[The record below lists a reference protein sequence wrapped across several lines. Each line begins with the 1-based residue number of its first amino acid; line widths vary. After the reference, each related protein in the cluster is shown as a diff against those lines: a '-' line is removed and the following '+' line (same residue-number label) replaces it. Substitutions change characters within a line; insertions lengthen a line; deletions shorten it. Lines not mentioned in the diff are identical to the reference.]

1 MYTENRNST
10 LILYSSRGGTA
21 RAYAERLC
29 GMRDCDMMESK
40 DAKLTQLRAYETIIW
55 MGGVYAGRI
64 EGLETLQKY
73 HKKLTDQRLAIF
85 AIGAAI
91 DEFESKIDLPGEL
104 SEIPLFYARGRWNK
118 ETMSWK
124 DQMMLGMLKAA
135 QQRKPDA
142 VPEWMRELLTEE
154 EPKDFMEDYYLE
166 PLLDVIS
173 GR

>member
-21 RAYAERLC
+21 RAYAERLA
-29 GMRDCDMMESK
+29 GIRDCDLMESK

-55 MGGVYAGRI
+55 MGGVYASRV
-64 EGLETLQKY
+64 EGLETLQRY
-73 HKKLTDQRLAIF
+73 HKKLADQRLGIF
-85 AIGAAI
+85 AIGAAP

-104 SEIPLFYARGRWNK
+104 SEIPLFYGRGRWNK
-118 ETMSWK
+118 KTMGWK
-124 DQMMLGMLKAA
+124 DQMMISMLSAA

-142 VPEWMRELLTEE
+142 VPEWMNELLTEE
-154 EPKDFMEDYYLE
+154 GPLDFMEDYYLE
-166 PLLDVIS
+166 PLLDLIS

>member
-29 GMRDCDMMESK
+29 GMRDCDLMESK
-40 DAKLTQLRAYETIIW
+40 DAKLTQLRSYETIIW
-55 MGGVYAGRI
+55 MGSVYAGHI
-64 EGLETLQKY
+64 EGLETLQRY

-85 AIGAAI
+85 AIGAAP
-91 DEFESKIDLPGEL
+91 DEFESKIELPGEL
-104 SEIPLFYARGRWNK
+104 SEIPLFYGRGRWNRK
-118 ETMSWK
+118 TMGWK
-124 DQMMLGMLKAA
+124 DQMMISMLSAA

-142 VPEWMRELLTEE
+142 VPEWMCELLKEE
-154 EPKDFMEDYYLE
+154 EPQDYMEDYYLE
-166 PLLDVIS
+166 PLLDVIA

>member
-21 RAYAERLC
+21 QAYAERLC
-29 GMRDCDMMESK
+29 GLRDCDVMESK

-55 MGGVYAGRI
+55 MGGVYAGRV

-85 AIGAAI
+85 AIGAAP
-91 DEFESKIDLPGEL
+91 DEWEAKIDLPGEF
-104 SEIPLFYARGRWNK
+104 SDIPLFYGRGRWNVK
-118 ETMSWK
+118 AMSWK
-124 DQMMLGMLKAA
+124 DQMMIGMLKAA
-135 QQRKPDA
+135 QAKKPEA
-142 VPEWMRELLTEE
+142 VPQWMKELLEE
-154 EPKDFMEDYYLE
+154 EEALDFMEDAYLE

>member
-21 RAYAERLC
+21 LAYAERLS
-29 GMRDCDMMESK
+29 GMRDCDIMEAK

-85 AIGAAI
+85 AIGAAV
-91 DEFESKIDLPGEL
+91 DEFEAKIDLPGEL
-104 SEIPLFYARGRWNK
+104 SEIPLFYGRGRWNLK
-118 ETMSWK
+118 SMGWK
-124 DQMMLGMLKAA
+124 DQMMIGMLRAA
-135 QQRKPDA
+135 QEKKPEA
-142 VPEWMRELLTEE
+142 VPEWMNQLLNEE
-154 EPKDFMEDYYLE
+154 EPQDFMEDYYLE